1 MSAPMPKSVQ
11 SPSVVL
17 VGPVV
22 SGWPVGAHG
31 PMAVGGKVGSVP
43 GGVEAAISV
52 GSVPVSRH
60 VSVVVGSSVVTG
72 VAITMIVVGVV

>member
-1 MSAPMPKSVQ
+1 MPSRLQ

-31 PMAVGGKVGSVP
+31 PMAVGVQVDSVP
-43 GGVEAAISV
+43 GSIAAAISV
-52 GSVPVSRH
+52 GSVPVSWH
-60 VSVVVGSSVVTG
+60 VSVVVGSSVVMG
-72 VAITMIVVGVV
+72 VAITMIVVGEV